1 MMFSIIMPVYNNETY
16 FPLAVASILEQEHTD
31 FELIIVD
38 DGSTDGT
45 PELADALAASDCRIR
60 VIHQQNQW
68 IYASFNNGIR
78 QASGDYI
85 YIVNSDDRLM
95 PGALSLLAA
104 KAREYHPD
112 IIWTKVLMHVCD
124 ADQKILEYD
133 KKGLDG
139 KVTAERYYAGE
150 KEVHKAWPYFFS
162 SNLASNQ
169 ANLYRR
175 EIMQAQP
182 FRNDVYGADMLY
194 NISIADRIR
203 SALVL
208 PEPVYAFYVY
218 SHKDMNESLGKYYPY
233 TGNMYTEIYGQYR
246 QLFQKWELPEQSYGR
261 MLCTFRM
268 SGLTFELQGLQAA
281 NCPLTLEEKLQY
293 ALCGCV
299 DDTIRRCVQEW
310 NGQEELESRILSA
323 IRELLLQ
330 EPAEA
335 DGRMHF
341 VREMLESL
349 LRYEKTEEDYE
360 KIRNG
365 VYHCRNPFHTG
376 KIFYEKLSGSHDS
389 IAQAAG
395 KDRKR
400 CLQTGHC

>member
-1 MMFSIIMPVYNNETY
+1 MFSIIMPVYNNEIY
-16 FPLAVASILEQEHTD
+16 FPLAVASILQQDYTD

-45 PELADALAASDCRIR
+45 PELADAFAASDRRIR
-60 VIHQQNQW
+60 VIHQKNQW

-104 KAREYHPD
+104 KVREYHPD

-124 ADQKILEYD
+124 ETQRILEYD

-139 KVTAERYYAGE
+139 IVTTERYYASE
-150 KEVHKAWPYFFS
+150 TEVHKAWPYFLS
-162 SNLASNQ
+162 TYLAQNQ

-175 EIMQAQP
+175 EIMKGQQ
-182 FRNDVYGADMLY
+182 FRNDVYGADTLY
-194 NISIADRIR
+194 NISIADRIQT
-203 SALVL
+203 ALVL
-208 PEPVYAFYVY
+208 PQPVYAHYIY
-218 SHKDMNESLGKYYPY
+218 KDPGMNQSLGKYYSY
-233 TGNMYTEIYGQYR
+233 THGMYNEIYWQYR
-246 QLFQKWELPEQSYGR
+246 RLFEKWELSSGAYARLLYGR
-261 MLCTFRM
+261 RM
-268 SGLTFELQGLQAA
+268 SGLTFELQSLQAE

-293 ALCGCV
+293 ALCDCV
-299 DDTIRRCVQEW
+299 DDTIRCCVQEQ

-323 IRELLLQ
+323 IRELLLR

-341 VREMLESL
+341 VRELLESL
-349 LRYEKTEEDYE
+349 LRYEKTEDDYE

-365 VYHCRNPFHTG
+365 VYHCGNPLQIG
-376 KIFYEKLSGSHDS
+376 KIFYKKL
-389 IAQAAG
+389 
-395 KDRKR
+395 KR
-400 CLQTGHC
+400 